1 MRFLLWTLSFFAA
14 IGCVLANPNPH
25 ISVSAPGAPVLFEVV
40 TSEAR
45 IYRRNVSGCGFT
57 FTLKVDMSVSDVAK
71 DTVNMAVTLHRLA
84 VPSDINHVVNETFF
98 DVVAVGVDGQ
108 GTKASLCSETLEA
121 TISQSPSLTPLPS
134 MEWVPAIRADVSSCK
149 LRAMLGGKY
158 SLHVRLTHHN
168 RTAALGLE
176 HDVGYPIFDCV
187 MSPTSTSKESAAYT
201 NVDVNQMLK
210 ESSASAPE
218 SSAWDPFAPTR
229 GMHPRWSRHQPA
241 TSSAAAT
248 ATAGTPPQPGQ
259 WPALF
264 DHSWEPGPMLTSC
277 RYMRCGS
284 SRTAVYFPTSRSCCR
299 NYIALFTLF
308 PRKFTR

>member
-1 MRFLLWTLSFFAA
+1 MGKAQKQAFVRRHWKQQY
-14 IGCVLANPNPH
+14 PNRHRSPPFPAWSGYQPFEQMYH
-25 ISVSAPGAPVLFEVV
+25 RASSV
-40 TSEAR
+40 R
-45 IYRRNVSGCGFT
+45 C
-57 FTLKVDMSVSDVAK
+57 
-71 DTVNMAVTLHRLA
+71 
-84 VPSDINHVVNETFF
+84 
-98 DVVAVGVDGQ
+98 
-108 GTKASLCSETLEA
+108 
-121 TISQSPSLTPLPS
+121 
-134 MEWVPAIRADVSSCK
+134 W
-149 LRAMLGGKY
+149 GGKY

-259 WPALF
+259 W
-264 DHSWEPGPMLTSC
+264 
-277 RYMRCGS
+277 
-284 SRTAVYFPTSRSCCR
+284 
-299 NYIALFTLF
+299 
-308 PRKFTR
+308 